1 MIKKL
6 TLGLILVLLFQSGCT
21 WYGEF
26 EHISSI
32 PNGNP
37 FNDRQETS
45 ADVLW
50 TGIKAEKNGW
60 YVDSAV
66 GWDTSGEYEG
76 RNPYGRFKVGKE
88 LKKWGE

>member
-6 TLGLILVLLFQSGCT
+6 TIGLSLVLLAQGCT

-26 EHISSI
+26 EHVSSI

-37 FNDRQETS
+37 FNDRKETS
-45 ADVLW
+45 VDAIW
-50 TGIKAEKNGW
+50 TGIKVEKNGW

-88 LKKWGE
+88 IKKWGE

>member
-6 TLGLILVLLFQSGCT
+6 TIGLSLVLLAQGCT

-26 EHISSI
+26 EHVSSI

-37 FNDRQETS
+37 FNDRKETS
-45 ADVLW
+45 VDAIW
-50 TGIKAEKNGW
+50 TGIKVEKNGW

>member
-1 MIKKL
+1 MNK
-6 TLGLILVLLFQSGCT
+6 TLIILATVLLSQGCT

-26 EHISSI
+26 EHVSSI

-37 FNDRQETS
+37 FNNRQETS
-45 ADVLW
+45 VDAVW

-60 YVDSAV
+60 YIDSAI

-76 RNPYGRFKVGKE
+76 RNPYGRFKAGKE
-88 LKKWGE
+88 LKKWGK